1 MYFACM
7 RVELQVARLIKG
19 RVMQRGQGRVVRW
32 GVRDLP
38 AICKEEL
45 DKILV
50 LHALALNFFIEVLL
64 NGVTQALRF
73 YTGVGRLMLWRG
85 RRDPG
90 W

>member
-19 RVMQRGQGRVVRW
+19 RVMQRGQGRVVRG

-45 DKILV
+45 DQLLV
-50 LHALALNFFIEVLL
+50 LHALALKFFIEIVF
-64 NGVTQALRF
+64 NGVTKLYDCDFTPASD
-73 YTGVGRLMLWRG
+73 V
-85 RRDPG
+85 
-90 W
+90 